1 MRGSITLADVAAK
14 ADVLDV
20 ACSQCER
27 TGRYEVATL
36 IERHGWLFTVPELLR
51 EVSIDCVRRASVSQ
65 HDLCGVHCP
74 ELAALFLRQLQSEM
88 KSEAKSLSTPH
99 F

>member
-65 HDLCGVHCP
+65 HDLCGALPGIGRSV
-74 ELAALFLRQLQSEM
+74 LAAV
-88 KSEAKSLSTPH
+88 AKRDEE
-99 F
+99 